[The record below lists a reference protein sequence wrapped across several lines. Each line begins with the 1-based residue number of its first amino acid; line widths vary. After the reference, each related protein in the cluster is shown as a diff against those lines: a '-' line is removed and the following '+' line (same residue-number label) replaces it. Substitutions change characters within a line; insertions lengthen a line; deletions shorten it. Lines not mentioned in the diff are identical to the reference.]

1 VTDALASS
9 KALSNQAWL
18 VLTKAAYRRLGGAA
32 KYDDDPASHYSW
44 DETVPNHANVAVG
57 DIVLLWNQT
66 ESLGVS
72 VIDHITTGTADKR
85 RARCPNSA
93 CKSVNFEARTTMRP
107 VYRCQ
112 KCKHT
117 FDDPA
122 YEDLYDLTTYRS
134 SHEQGWIDL
143 LGEFTAEE
151 LRNLCV
157 KPKSQNSFRA
167 LRWPETHKAIVS
179 LLGNEVLR
187 PIDSTTAQLQHG
199 HTTKPTRVRIGQRLF
214 RERLLEQ
221 FGSRCAFTGDLPA
234 AALDA
239 CHLYS
244 YAKVGKHHEH
254 GGVLL
259 RRDLHTLF
267 DRGIIAVH
275 PNNVIDIAVEYR
287 RYPTYGNLHMQP
299 LAVKVNDA
307 QRDWFKLHWTEHRG

>member
-1 VTDALASS
+1 MTSS
-9 KALSNQAWL
+9 ALSSTDEQPGQAWL

-44 DETVPNHANVAVG
+44 DSTVPNHANVAIG
-57 DIVLLWNQT
+57 DVVLLWNQT

-72 VIDHITTGTADKR
+72 VIDNITLGTADKR
-85 RARCPNSA
+85 RARCPSCN
-93 CKSVNFEARTTMRP
+93 SVNFEDRTTVRP
-107 VYRCQ
+107 IYRCQ
-112 KCKHT
+112 NCKHV

-122 YEDLYDLTTYRS
+122 YEELSGLTTYRS

-143 LGEFTAEE
+143 LGEFTATE

-157 KPKSQNSFRA
+157 KPKGQNSFRP
-167 LRWPETHKAIVS
+167 LRWPETRQAINTR
-179 LLGNEVLR
+179 LGSEVLR
-187 PIDSTTAQLQHG
+187 PLDTTTAQLQHG
-199 HTTKPTRVRIGQRLF
+199 HTTKPTRVRIGQRQF
-214 RERLLEQ
+214 RAMLLGQ
-221 FGSRCAFTGDLPA
+221 YGPTCAFTGVLPE

-267 DRGIIAVH
+267 DRGIIAVDSDDR
-275 PNNVIDIAVEYR
+275 IDVAAAYR
-287 RYPTYGNLHMQP
+287 RYTTYGDLHEQQ
-299 LAVKVNDA
+299 LTVKTSSA
-307 QRDWFKLHWTEHRG
+307 QRDWFALHWTEHRG